1 MRHCLAGLALACA
14 AATAA
19 AAPLAVCVDAD
30 DAPFSSAAT
39 PERGIDV
46 GVAQALAERLER
58 PLKLVWVT
66 VPNRGGLG
74 KALRQTLAAGEC
86 DAYLGLPLAPDMVRE
101 LAERQ
106 LVATGAY
113 LGLGYLWVAA
123 PGQPGPSAATLR
135 AARKIGAVTA
145 TPADLYLHRMKLP
158 RAPYGSGAALV
169 AALRAGEVD
178 LALLWSSALADAATR
193 DLVRADAPPD
203 DAELRTGL
211 AVALRRADAELARQL
226 SAAVD
231 ALRAEGRFD
240 AIAARHGLPRVAPP

>member
-1 MRHCLAGLALACA
+1 MRSTFAGLALACA

-86 DAYLGLPLAPDMVRE
+86 DAYLGIPLGPDMARE

-106 LVATGAY
+106 LAATGAY

-123 PGQPGPSAATLR
+123 PGKPAPTSATLR
-135 AARKIGAVTA
+135 AARKIGAVSA

-158 RAPYGSGAALV
+158 RAPYGNGAALV

-178 LALLWSSALADAATR
+178 FALLWSSALADEGAR
-193 DLVRADAPPD
+193 DLVAATAPPD
-203 DAELRTGL
+203 DAELRAGL
-211 AVALRRADAELARQL
+211 SVAFRRTDAALAQQL

>member
-1 MRHCLAGLALACA
+1 MRSALAGLMQACA

-46 GVAQALAERLER
+46 GVAQALAERLQR

-86 DAYLGLPLAPDMVRE
+86 DAYLGIPLGPDMARE
-101 LAERQ
+101 LDERQ
-106 LVATGAY
+106 LTTTGAY

-123 PGQPGPSAATLR
+123 PGKPAPSAAMLR
-135 AARKIGAVTA
+135 AARKVGAVTA

-158 RAPYGSGAALV
+158 RAPYGGSAALI
-169 AALRAGEVD
+169 AALRAGEVEW
-178 LALLWSSALADAATR
+178 ALLWSSALAAEATR
-193 DLVRADAPPD
+193 DLVRADTPPD
-203 DAELRTGL
+203 DADLRTGL
-211 AVALRRADAELARQL
+211 AVALRRADAELRTQV

-240 AIAARHGLPRVAPP
+240 AIAAQYGLPRVAPP

>member
-1 MRHCLAGLALACA
+1 MHRALAGLVLACA

-74 KALRQTLAAGEC
+74 KALRQTLVAGEC
-86 DAYLGLPLAPDMVRE
+86 DAYLGIPLGPDMARE

-106 LVATGAY
+106 LAATGAY

-123 PGQPGPSAATLR
+123 PGQPAPSAATLR
-135 AARKIGAVTA
+135 AARKVGAVTA

-158 RAPYGSGAALV
+158 RAPYGNGAALM
-169 AALRAGEVD
+169 AALRAGEVE
-178 LALLWSSALADAATR
+178 LALLWSSALADEGAR

-203 DAELRTGL
+203 DAELRAGL
-211 AVALRRADAELARQL
+211 SVAFRRADAAFAQQL

>member
-1 MRHCLAGLALACA
+1 MHRALAGLVLACA

-74 KALRQTLAAGEC
+74 KALRQTLVAGEC
-86 DAYLGLPLAPDMVRE
+86 DAYLGIPLGPDMARE

-106 LVATGAY
+106 LAATGAY

-123 PGQPGPSAATLR
+123 PGQPAPSAATLR
-135 AARKIGAVTA
+135 AARKV
-145 TPADLYLHRMKLP
+145 D
-158 RAPYGSGAALV
+158 RALDR
-169 AALRAGEVD
+169 ALRARQQLCVP
-178 LALLWSSALADAATR
+178 LLER
-193 DLVRADAPPD
+193 G
-203 DAELRTGL
+203 LRL
-211 AVALRRADAELARQL
+211 PLRGQESL
-226 SAAVD
+226 
-231 ALRAEGRFD
+231 LRANREGR
-240 AIAARHGLPRVAPP
+240 G

>member
-1 MRHCLAGLALACA
+1 MRHTLAGLMLACA
-14 AATAA
+14 AAAAA

-30 DAPFSSAAT
+30 DAPFSSAAA

-46 GVAQALAERLER
+46 GVAQALAERLGR

-86 DAYLGLPLAPDMVRE
+86 EAYLGVPQGPEMARE

-106 LVATGAY
+106 LAASGAY
-113 LGLGYLWVAA
+113 LGLGYLLVAA
-123 PGQPGPSAATLR
+123 PGKPVPGAAALR
-135 AARKIGAVTA
+135 AARKIGAVSA

-158 RAPYGSGAALV
+158 RAPYGNSAALI
-169 AALRAGEVD
+169 AALRTGEVD
-178 LALLWSSALADAATR
+178 LALVWSSALADEAAR

-203 DAELRTGL
+203 DADLRTGL
-211 AVALRRADAELARQL
+211 AVALRRADADLAQQL
-226 SAAVD
+226 TAAVD